1 MTLSILSEA
10 STTTTETFSY
20 SWSWV
25 DGYKQWMYSNSQ
37 SDAVPRADDI
47 SHSIGYVTTTSA
59 SFGPDGWVTESY
71 SGYATT
77 TYYYPT
83 YWLWSTGNTS
93 SYSSN
98 KSNTTSGYSTTY
110 YSSTTYTGQ
119 FDDELKISTTLSNYT
134 SNVSTSS
141 KGLSISSLYLTSSYA
156 NSFGNS
162 TATTYSASS
171 SNAIWFKML

>member
-1 MTLSILSEA
+1 MTLSILSES
-10 STTTTETFSY
+10 STTTTETYSY

-25 DGYKQWMYSNSQ
+25 DGYKQWTESDSQ
-37 SDAVPRADDI
+37 SESVQKADDI
-47 SHSIGYVTTTSA
+47 SHHIGYATTTSV

-77 TYYYPT
+77 TYYYPS
-83 YWLWSTGNTS
+83 YFLWSTGVTS

-134 SNVSTSS
+134 SNVSTSMKS
-141 KGLSISSLYLTSSYA
+141 SSISSLYLTSSYA
-156 NSFGNS
+156 HDFGVTTEN
-162 TATTYSASS
+162 TYSYSKS
-171 SNAIWFKML
+171 DAIWFKML

>member
-1 MTLSILSEA
+1 MSYNIGY
-10 STTTTETFSY
+10 TTTES
-20 SWSWV
+20 V
-25 DGYKQWMYSNSQ
+25 
-37 SDAVPRADDI
+37 
-47 SHSIGYVTTTSA
+47 
-59 SFGPDGWVTESY
+59 SFGLDGWVTESY
-71 SGYATT
+71 KGYATT

-83 YWLWSTGNTS
+83 YHLWSTGMTS

-119 FDDELKISTTLSNYT
+119 FDDELKISTTLSIYT
-134 SNVSTSS
+134 STVSTSS
-141 KGLSISSLYLTSSYA
+141 KGSSISSLYLTSSYA

>member
-1 MTLSILSEA
+1 MTLSILSES

-25 DGYKQWMYSNSQ
+25 DGYKQWTYSNSE
-37 SDAVPRADDI
+37 SESVPRSDDI
-47 SHSIGYVTTTSA
+47 VYSIDYATTESV

-77 TYYYPT
+77 KYYYPA
-83 YWLWSTGNTS
+83 YFLWSTGNTS
-93 SYSSN
+93 SFSSN

-141 KGLSISSLYLTSSYA
+141 KGSSISSLYLTSSYA
-156 NSFGNS
+156 HNFGVE
-162 TATTYSASS
+162 TATSYSYSS
-171 SNAIWFKML
+171 SDAIWFKMT